1 MTTSLKQSKS
11 YWDNRAKAEK
21 AWQELFKKDIDK
33 YNQHIVEL
41 YNSAISDINKQIKSD
56 IAFSGGNLV
65 KAEDMKEYEELAKRA
80 VAKANALRAQ
90 GKRVTRKD
98 FSADVNNRLK
108 VYNATMRINRNEIL
122 KSKIGARL
130 VELGVDQE
138 GSLTDK
144 LWNEY
149 TKEKERQAGILGIT
163 TKSDLWT
170 SKEVQ
175 EQIAGQ
181 IAGANFS
188 KRIWADI
195 DGLKGQLDGLVSSA
209 VIRGESPQKMAKWL
223 TGMVSSAVTNQEYG
237 AERLARTEMARVQF
251 EAQKKSII
259 DTGYRYVKWI
269 AEGSACR
276 TCREIAYKDNG
287 YDEDGVYKANDVPD
301 IPVHPNC
308 MCSISAHWV
317 DNDKLPKEPKNE
329 DKDLEAITDGLKSSN
344 FTSTYGE
351 KVANELATKIN
362 TLIPEQKKMY
372 INNLKNI
379 TFREPASGG
388 ANVVD
393 RIVEISKKD
402 LLGTKTENKFGIF
415 FHETGH
421 AFDVPKPLEKGKM
434 PSLEDVLNPSQKV
447 GLAESTLKDFNH
459 DVYKNIPNFDSLG
472 KRPRRN
478 SKAYK
483 AWNENYMAL
492 MDKRSKAEDAFDGE
506 IDKLKKLSAVSRSN
520 LSDMIES
527 ADSRLGDYKWSSS
540 PLGMGHEQKNYG
552 YWKDKDIGNA
562 ESEFFA
568 EVNSAVATNPESLK
582 LIKKYFPNSYKKY
595 WDVVKLINK

>member
-1 MTTSLKQSKS
+1 MIKS
-11 YWDNRAKAEK
+11 NDYWKKREAAEK
-21 AWQELFKKDIDK
+21 EWQKQAEKNMQA
-33 YNQHIVEL
+33 YNQHIAQM
-41 YNSAISDINKQIKSD
+41 YQNAIDEINRQIKSD
-56 IAFSGGNLV
+56 LGFADNKLITAKN
-65 KAEDMKEYEELAKRA
+65 MQEYETLAKEA
-80 VAKANALRAQ
+80 VKKANALRAK
-90 GKRVTRKD
+90 GHYVTRKD
-98 FSADVNNRLK
+98 FSKDVNDRLK
-108 VYNATMRINRNEIL
+108 IYNATMRINRNEIL

-130 VELGVDQE
+130 VELGIEQE
-138 GSLTDK
+138 TDLTKK
-144 LWNEY
+144 LWNDY

-163 TKSDLWT
+163 AKSDLWT

-175 EQIAGQ
+175 GQIYKQIAN
-181 IAGANFS
+181 ANFS
-188 KRIWADI
+188 KRVWADI
-195 DGLKGQLDGLVSSA
+195 DGLKGTLDGLVSTA
-209 VIRGESPQKMAKWL
+209 IIRGDNPKTMAKWL
-223 TGMVSSAVTNQEYG
+223 TGMVSATVGNQRYV
-237 AERLARTEMARVQF
+237 AERLARTETARVQF
-251 EAQKKSII
+251 EAQQKSIL
-259 DTGYRYVKWI
+259 DAGYKYVKWM
-269 AEGSACR
+269 AEGNACKL
-276 TCREIAYKDNG
+276 CREIAYKDNG
-287 YDEDGVYKANDVPD
+287 YDEDGVYKAKDVPD

-308 MCSISAHWV
+308 MCSISAYWI
-317 DNDKLPKEPKNE
+317 DNDKVPKEPKNE

-351 KVANELATKIN
+351 KIANELATKIN

-379 TFREPASGG
+379 TFREPSSGG

-402 LLGTKTENKFGIF
+402 LLGTKTENEFGIF

-483 AWNENYMAL
+483 TWNENYMAL

-506 IDKLKKLSAVSRSN
+506 IDKLKKLSPSSRSN

-527 ADSRLGDYKWSSS
+527 ADSRLGDYKWSSN
-540 PLGMGHEQKNYG
+540 PLGMGHAQKNYG

-568 EVNSAVATNPESLK
+568 EVNSAVATNPESLE
-582 LIKKYFPNSYKKY
+582 LIKKYFPSSYKKY
-595 WDVVKLINK
+595 WEVVKLINK

>member
-21 AWQELFKKDIDK
+21 VWQELVKKDIDK
-33 YNQHIVEL
+33 YNQHIVSM
-41 YNSAISDINKQIKSD
+41 YNRAISDINQQIKADLALSE
-56 IAFSGGNLV
+56 GKLV
-65 KAEDMKEYEELAKRA
+65 KADAMKEYESLAKR
-80 VAKANALRAQ
+80 VVDKANALRAK
-90 GKRVTRKD
+90 GKHVTRKD
-98 FSADVNNRLK
+98 FSKDVNDRLK
-108 VYNATMRINRNEIL
+108 IYNATMRINRNEII

-130 VELGVDQE
+130 VELGIDQE

-144 LWNEY
+144 LWNGY

-259 DTGYRYVKWI
+259 DTGYKYVKWI

-287 YDEDGVYKANDVPD
+287 YDEDGVYKANEVPD

-317 DNDKLPKEPKNE
+317 DN
-329 DKDLEAITDGLKSSN
+329 G
-344 FTSTYGE
+344 
-351 KVANELATKIN
+351 
-362 TLIPEQKKMY
+362 
-372 INNLKNI
+372 
-379 TFREPASGG
+379 
-388 ANVVD
+388 
-393 RIVEISKKD
+393 
-402 LLGTKTENKFGIF
+402 
-415 FHETGH
+415 
-421 AFDVPKPLEKGKM
+421 
-434 PSLEDVLNPSQKV
+434 VL
-447 GLAESTLKDFNH
+447 
-459 DVYKNIPNFDSLG
+459 
-472 KRPRRN
+472 
-478 SKAYK
+478 
-483 AWNENYMAL
+483 
-492 MDKRSKAEDAFDGE
+492 
-506 IDKLKKLSAVSRSN
+506 
-520 LSDMIES
+520 
-527 ADSRLGDYKWSSS
+527 
-540 PLGMGHEQKNYG
+540 
-552 YWKDKDIGNA
+552 
-562 ESEFFA
+562 
-568 EVNSAVATNPESLK
+568 
-582 LIKKYFPNSYKKY
+582 
-595 WDVVKLINK
+595 

>member
-1 MTTSLKQSKS
+1 MIKS
-11 YWDNRAKAEK
+11 NDYWKKREAAEK
-21 AWQELFKKDIDK
+21 EWQKQAEKNMQA
-33 YNQHIVEL
+33 YNQHIAQM
-41 YNSAISDINKQIKSD
+41 YQNAIDEINRQIKSD
-56 IAFSGGNLV
+56 LGFADNKLITA
-65 KAEDMKEYEELAKRA
+65 KDMQEYETLAKEA
-80 VAKANALRAQ
+80 VKKANALRAK
-90 GKRVTRKD
+90 GHYVTRKD
-98 FSADVNNRLK
+98 FSKDVNDRLK

-130 VELGVDQE
+130 VELGVEQE
-138 GSLTDK
+138 TDLTKK
-144 LWNEY
+144 LWNDY
-149 TKEKERQAGILGIT
+149 IKEKERQAGILGIT

-175 EQIAGQ
+175 GQIYKQIAN
-181 IAGANFS
+181 ANFS

-195 DGLKGQLDGLVSSA
+195 DGLKGTLDGLVSTA
-209 VIRGESPQKMAKWL
+209 IIRGDNPKSMAKWL
-223 TGMVSSAVTNQEYG
+223 TGMVSAAVGTQRYV
-237 AERLARTEMARVQF
+237 AERLARTETARVQF
-251 EAQKKSII
+251 EAQQKSIL
-259 DTGYRYVKWI
+259 DAGYKYVKWM
-269 AEGSACR
+269 AEGNACKL
-276 TCREIAYKDNG
+276 CREIAYKDNG
-287 YDEDGVYKANDVPD
+287 YDEDGIYKAKDVPD

-308 MCSISAHWV
+308 MCSISAYWV

-351 KVANELATKIN
+351 KIANELATKIN

-459 DVYKNIPNFDSLG
+459 DVYKDIPNFDSLG

-483 AWNENYMAL
+483 TWNENYMAL

-506 IDKLKKLSAVSRSN
+506 IDKLKKLSPSSRSN

-527 ADSRLGDYKWSSS
+527 ADSRLGDYKWSSN
-540 PLGMGHEQKNYG
+540 PLGMGHAQKNYG

-582 LIKKYFPNSYKKY
+582 LIKKYFPSSYKKY
-595 WDVVKLINK
+595 WEVVKLINK